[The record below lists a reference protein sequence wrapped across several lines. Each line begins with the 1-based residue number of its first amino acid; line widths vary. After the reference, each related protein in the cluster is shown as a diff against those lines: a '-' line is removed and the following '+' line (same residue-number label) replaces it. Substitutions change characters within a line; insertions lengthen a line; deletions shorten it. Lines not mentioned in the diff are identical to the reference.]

1 MAESQPPAGAHPRGA
16 RPAPRPRLLHL
27 AAAVDGTGQYQA
39 PYFVELARL
48 AERGMLDFITLDDS
62 LGPPGEGQ
70 GRLDALAVLSRVAP
84 DTGRI
89 GLVPTV
95 PKST

>member
-1 MAESQPPAGAHPRGA
+1 MAESQPPPAPHRAPHPHGA

-27 AAAVDGTGQYQA
+27 AAAIDGTGQYGA

-48 AERGMLDFITLDDS
+48 AEGGMLDFITLDDS

-70 GRLDALAVLSRVAP
+70 GRLDALAV
-84 DTGRI
+84 
-89 GLVPTV
+89 
-95 PKST
+95 